1 MAKENAGKM
10 PCQCCAQE
18 VIVKRNE
25 RGTLS
30 YSCQFCDDAPYQKPG
45 TVAHKTWLEKI
56 TAMPGQQA
64 TAPVAPAVQ
73 PKPAPQSAGLLL

>member
-10 PCQCCAQE
+10 PCQCCGNE

-45 TVAHKTWLEKI
+45 TVAHQTWLEKI
-56 TAMPGQQA
+56 TPMPGQQA
-64 TAPVAPAVQ
+64 TAVAHQ
-73 PKPAPQSAGLLL
+73 SQSKPAPQSAGLLL